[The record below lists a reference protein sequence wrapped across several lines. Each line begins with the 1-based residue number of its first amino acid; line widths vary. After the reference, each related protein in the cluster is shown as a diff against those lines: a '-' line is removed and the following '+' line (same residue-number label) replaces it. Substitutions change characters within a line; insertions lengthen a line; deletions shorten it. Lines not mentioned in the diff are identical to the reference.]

1 MIDFMLI
8 YLIIGC
14 IFSVVNHIML
24 YVTKKDFV
32 YYEYNPTVL
41 YLITTLFYPIII
53 IIVIKKIFFKK

>member
-1 MIDFMLI
+1 MIDFVLI
-8 YLIIGC
+8 YLIIGW

-24 YVTKKDFV
+24 IVTEKDFL
-32 YYEYNPTVL
+32 YHEHNPTVL